1 MSYVKITNGAVAQ
14 YPYSVGQL
22 RRDNANTSFPR
33 NVPVEIMRRYGMK
46 PVTVDA
52 MPEFNALTQKV
63 TSATTPTRNVVRLM
77 TEADATDPITEEVN
91 TDLVGTPIYGNDW
104 VITRTVVDLTAD
116 EIATNDA
123 DAAYS
128 NRVARNKLLDDSD
141 WTQMNDSPLSN
152 EIKTAWATYRQEC
165 RGLSDAD
172 AWPNLAD
179 DDWPVRPE

>member
-1 MSYVKITNGAVAQ
+1 MSYVKITNGAVAR
-14 YPYSVGQL
+14 YPYSSGQL
-22 RRDNANTSFPR
+22 RRDNPNVSFPR

-116 EIATNDA
+116 EIAANAVETAEVNRKTRDNLIA
-123 DAAYS
+123 ATDFYALTDVTMDAAM
-128 NRVARNKLLDDSD
+128 
-141 WTQMNDSPLSN
+141 T
-152 EIKTAWATYRQEC
+152 TYRQAL
-165 RGLSDAD
+165 RDVPSQAGFPNSIT
-172 AWPNLAD
+172 WPTK
-179 DDWPVRPE
+179 P